1 MVVDIVESW
10 ALQRGHFHATQ
21 RLLFV
26 DSPEA
31 EASDAASFARSL
43 LHFCFCA
50 LQCILRLWG
59 CRFLSGSTKVLAEL
73 PRHGKYSSEP
83 RHITCLYFY
92 LFFFALFSWCPSCK
106 CECIWEKTDILRRGR
121 LANFGRLRGLIVI
134 SSDMH
139 TETRHQKSD
148 SVFAL
153 AGRKVPTIL
162 TSSQRS
168 DFFPQILRMERNLK
182 NHNLYTFC
190 PRWQ

>member
-92 LFFFALFSWCPSCK
+92 LFFLHCFLDVLVVNASVREDRHPSTRQVSQLWAIERPDSHLFWHAHRN
-106 CECIWEKTDILRRGR
+106 KTSE
-121 LANFGRLRGLIVI
+121 V
-134 SSDMH
+134 
-139 TETRHQKSD
+139 
-148 SVFAL
+148 
-153 AGRKVPTIL
+153 
-162 TSSQRS
+162 
-168 DFFPQILRMERNLK
+168 
-182 NHNLYTFC
+182 
-190 PRWQ
+190 W